1 MVAGSETH
9 SVFFISDGTGITAE
23 TLGNTLLT
31 QFPDQ
36 RFVRATIPFVN
47 SVDYAR
53 SVMRHIDSLAQTQPT
68 PLVFSTVVSD
78 EIRQVL
84 LDSQALV
91 IDLLGEHTSRLED
104 ALHSQASHSPGRAH
118 GQGDLERYNTRM
130 HAVEFAIEHDDGQSL
145 RALDRADV
153 ILIAPSRCG
162 KTPTTMY
169 LALQHGIFVANY
181 PLIHED
187 FQSLDLPTPLVNL
200 ADKCFGLLSNPQRLS
215 EIRNQRRPGSHYASL
230 EQCRF
235 ELRNAEEMY
244 LRYGI
249 PFVNS
254 ANKSIEEMASVILHS
269 MSLKK

>member
-1 MVAGSETH
+1 MSTANEAH

-31 QFPDQ
+31 QFPEQ

-53 SVMRHIDSLAQTQPT
+53 SVVRHIDSLAVSQPT

-78 EIRQVL
+78 EIRAEL
-84 LDSQALV
+84 LTSKALV
-91 IDLLGEHTSRLED
+91 IDLLGEHTHKLEQT
-104 ALHSQASHSPGRAH
+104 LQVSASHSPGRAH

-169 LALQHGIFVANY
+169 LALQHGLFVANY

-187 FQSLDLPTPLVNL
+187 FLTQDLPAPLAGL
-200 ADKCFGLLSNPQRLS
+200 TGKCFGLLSNPQRLS
-215 EIRNQRRPGSHYASL
+215 EIRSQRRPGSKYASL
-230 EQCRF
+230 DQCRF
-235 ELRNAEEMY
+235 ELRNAEELY
-244 LRYGI
+244 LRYDI

-254 ANKSIEEMASVILHS
+254 ANKSIEEMSSIILHS
-269 MSLKK
+269 LSLKK